1 VSDHRLLAR
10 TIALVVSVIALS
22 LTANSP
28 LFAQAVGEVTHRLE
42 ISAELGLT
50 GVRPY
55 IGYSDARTPSFYEPL
70 DQSSATFLAGV
81 GFRVLETPKTSTA
94 IRVQWGNVSDVTV
107 TTSGATWNYPGI
119 TYTLDRTLDTSTL
132 TLLVSQSF
140 DFRSHSAARPWVGAG
155 FALSRLSA
163 DQQSTQSGV
172 SDPTYHYSATE
183 SFTLTRL
190 GVTFGG
196 GVRFYPANHLVLGTE
211 AGMLMLFGD
220 AKGTSSIFGDLST
233 SFQSEHRLFA
243 LFQVGLAF

>member
-1 VSDHRLLAR
+1 VPYHRLLAR
-10 TIALVVSVIALS
+10 TIALVVVALS

-28 LFAQAVGEVTHRLE
+28 LFAQAVSEVSHRLE
-42 ISAELGLT
+42 ISGELGLT
-50 GVRPY
+50 GVHPY
-55 IGYSDARTPSFYEPL
+55 IGYSDARTPPFYEPL
-70 DQSSATFLAGV
+70 DQSSGTFLTGV

-94 IRVQWGNVSDVTV
+94 IRVQWGKVSDVTV
-107 TTSGATWNYPGI
+107 TTSGATSDYRGI

-140 DFRSHSAARPWVGAG
+140 DLRSHSAARPWVGAG

-183 SFTLTRL
+183 SFSLTSV

-196 GVRFYPANHLVLGTE
+196 GVRLYPANHLLVGTE
-211 AGMLMLFGD
+211 AGIVMLFGD
-220 AKGTSSIFGDLST
+220 AKGTSRRSGSLST
-233 SFQSEHRLFA
+233 SFESELRLFA
-243 LFQVGLAF
+243 VLQVGLAF